1 VRNPRDLIA
10 CATLG
15 CVHCNGTG
23 VRLAGC
29 EKIEAVCPCCYRQ
42 IARIVLAR
50 VRMYSS
56 TSGHT
61 IRCNMTQFARGSNRI
76 GRREN
81 GRKAEELCADAF
93 LIAKRTLSPLEF
105 DIYRRHFL
113 AGAPWFKF
121 PTVDRGN
128 FFHAC
133 YRIEQKLGDQYANLE
148 PYPLFPL
155 DAYMSSDHA
164 LNRQADVRPCTL
176 PAPVH
181 PNGLPLRP
189 PLAAPAQPV
198 RAVQPTRTPAVVVT
212 MPAPAVPDDI
222 YTAEDHIKR
231 KFREGVGLGSIADS
245 LAKHGFT
252 PPNGKK
258 WVASDVKRIL
268 MAKRAA

>member
-1 VRNPRDLIA
+1 MTSPRNLIA
-10 CATLG
+10 CALMG
-15 CVHCNGTG
+15 CTQCNGTG

-29 EKIEAVCPCCYRQ
+29 EKSEAACACCYRQ

-113 AGAPWFKF
+113 EGAPWTAF
-121 PTVDRGN
+121 PAVSRGN
-128 FFHAC
+128 FFHSC
-133 YRIEQKLGDQYANLE
+133 YRIEQKLGERFVNLT
-148 PYPLFPL
+148 PYPVFPL
-155 DAYMSSDHA
+155 DSYLSSDYG
-164 LNRQADVRPCTL
+164 LNQAADVRPFM
-176 PAPVH
+176 PVRTH
-181 PNGLPLRP
+181 LNGVPLRP
-189 PLAAPAQPV
+189 PLATPPQPV
-198 RAVQPTRTPAVVVT
+198 RAVQETRTPAVVVA
-212 MPAPAVPDDI
+212 MPAPAAPDDI

-245 LAKHGFT
+245 LAKRGFK
-252 PPNGKK
+252 PPNGVK